1 MAEREVIVQKFGGT
15 SVVDFDHR
23 ARVSQIVQTAL
34 QEGFR
39 TVVVVSAPGR
49 LGDADATDTLLQLV
63 ANEGAKVPAR
73 ETDLLLSCGEII
85 SAVVMAGHLRKDGV
99 PARALT
105 GPQAGIETDGRF
117 GDAKIL
123 RVDPGPISA
132 VLDEGLVPVVAGF
145 QGRTP
150 QGEIATLGRGG
161 SDTSAAA
168 IGAALGATYVDIYT
182 DVDGVKTA
190 DPRIVPEARTI
201 SALDYDE
208 LFQMAQAGAK
218 VVHPRAVEVARQA
231 RVPLRVRSTVG
242 DETGT
247 VVGGARLQDL
257 WHARRPENTVVGVT
271 DRSDIG
277 EVIVS
282 TPTGSERTQV
292 EAKVFQE
299 LASHGIS
306 ADMISVSPGRVAFIV
321 SKARLD
327 DAGRLVEALGL
338 PVQTRDDVA
347 KVAIIGSAIAGLP
360 GVMATLMA
368 GLVDAGVEI
377 LETSDSHSS
386 IACLVPEGRR
396 VDAVRTLHRQFN
408 LS

>member
-1 MAEREVIVQKFGGT
+1 MAERELIVQKFGGT
-15 SVVDFDHR
+15 SVADHDR
-23 ARVSQIVQTAL
+23 RGRVSQIVKSAL

-39 TVVVVSAPGR
+39 TIVVVSAPGR
-49 LGDADATDTLLQLV
+49 LGDAYATDTLLQLV
-63 ANEGAKVPAR
+63 ANEGGKVPAR
-73 ETDLLLSCGEII
+73 ESDLLLSCGEII
-85 SAVVMAGHLRKDGV
+85 SAVVLAAHLRKDGV

-123 RVDPGPISA
+123 RVDPAPISA

-145 QGRTP
+145 QGRAP

-201 SALDYDE
+201 KALDYDE

-231 RVPLRVRSTVG
+231 RVPLRVRSTLG
-242 DETGT
+242 DDAGT
-247 VVGGARLQDL
+247 LIGGARLQDL

-271 DRSDIG
+271 DRSDVG
-277 EVIVS
+277 ELIVA
-282 TPTGSERTQV
+282 TPKGSERTEIEARIFQV
-292 EAKVFQE
+292 LAKNN
-299 LASHGIS
+299 IS

-321 SKARLD
+321 NKPRL
-327 DAGRLVEALGL
+327 AEASRLVAEIGL
-338 PVQTRDDVA
+338 PVETRDDVA

-368 GLVDAGVEI
+368 GLVAAGVEI

-386 IACLVPEGRR
+386 IACLVPEERR
-396 VDAVRTLHRQFN
+396 IDAVRTLHRQFH

>member
-1 MAEREVIVQKFGGT
+1 MAARELIVQKFGGT
-15 SVVDFDHR
+15 SVANYER
-23 ARVSQIVQTAL
+23 RERVSQIVQGAL
-34 QEGFR
+34 QEGFLS
-39 TVVVVSAPGR
+39 VVVVSAPGR
-49 LGDADATDTLLQLV
+49 LGDAYATDTLLQLV

-73 ETDLLLSCGEII
+73 ESDLLLSCGEII
-85 SAVVMAGHLRKDGV
+85 SSVVMAAHLRKDGV
-99 PARALT
+99 AARALT
-105 GPQAGIETDGRF
+105 GPQAGIETDGSF

-123 RVDPGPISA
+123 RVDPAALSG
-132 VLDEGLVPVVAGF
+132 VLEEGLVPVVAGF

-168 IGAALGATYVDIYT
+168 IGAALGAAYVDIYT

-201 SALDYDE
+201 SAIDYDE

-231 RVPLRVRSTVG
+231 RVPLRVRSTLG
-242 DETGT
+242 DAAGT

-271 DRSDIG
+271 DRSDVG
-277 EVIVS
+277 ELIAA
-282 TPTGSERTQV
+282 TPLGSERTEV
-292 EAKVFQE
+292 EARIFQA
-299 LASHGIS
+299 LAGRGIS

-321 SKARLD
+321 TKSHLAE
-327 DAGRLVEALGL
+327 AGRLLGELGL
-338 PVQTRDDVA
+338 AVQVRDDVA
-347 KVAIIGSAIAGLP
+347 KVAIVGSAIAGLP

-368 GLVDAGVEI
+368 ALVAAGVEV

-386 IACLVPEGRR
+386 IACLVPEARR
-396 VDAVRTLHRQFN
+396 IDAVRALHRQFH